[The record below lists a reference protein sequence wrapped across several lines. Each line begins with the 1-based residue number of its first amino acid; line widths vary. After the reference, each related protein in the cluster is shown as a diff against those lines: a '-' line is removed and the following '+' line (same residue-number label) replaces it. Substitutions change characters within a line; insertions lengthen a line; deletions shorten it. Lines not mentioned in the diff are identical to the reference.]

1 LDLPQ
6 TATPSIP
13 MNGEQAC
20 VFAEKR
26 SLLIEKLRF
35 LEVFLLVGEER
46 YFLLNPGIDHA
57 DQIFFRI

>member
-1 LDLPQ
+1 
-6 TATPSIP
+6 